1 MLLYMRIGLFFLALS
16 AAGAALA
23 DDGLFIELADW
34 AQPRDGREVS
44 RHPVLRAAVTP
55 LLQNPEARLELRYP
69 GGDEGSLRAG
79 ELRAWLVALG
89 IEAERIG
96 VAPGSSA
103 PDRIDLDI
111 TSD

>member
-1 MLLYMRIGLFFLALS
+1 MLPRMRIGVFLLAFLA
-16 AAGAALA
+16 AEVVCA
-23 DDGLFIELADW
+23 DDGLHITLAEL
-34 AQPRDGREVS
+34 AQPRDSLALS

-55 LLQNPEARLELRYP
+55 LLQDVDVRLQLRYP

-89 IEAERIG
+89 IEAERI
-96 VAPGSSA
+96 VLQPGSSA

-111 TSD
+111 TSH